1 MLLMRRIGN
10 RALWVGPAL
19 NAAELRAIHE
29 QGIEALIDLAI
40 NEPIPQLTRELT
52 YCRFPLIDG
61 SGNRPELLR
70 MAVRTTAALIRSGTP
85 TLVFCS
91 GGMSR
96 SPAIAAAA
104 LAVATG
110 APPANCLAEVMATG
124 PKDLSPALWK
134 DVLQVLNGVAR
145 LDSNA

>member
-1 MLLMRRIGN
+1 MRRIGN
-10 RALWVGPAL
+10 RALWTGPAL
-19 NAAELRAIHE
+19 NAVSLRAVYE
-29 QGIEALIDLAI
+29 NGIDALVDLAI
-40 NEPIPQLTRELT
+40 NEPVLQLTRELI
-52 YCRFPLIDG
+52 YCRFPLVDG

-70 MAVRTTAALIRSGTP
+70 LAVTTSADLIRAGTP

-110 APPANCLAEVMATG
+110 QSPADCLAEVFASG
-124 PKDLSPALWK
+124 PRDLSPPLWQ
-134 DVLQVLNGVAR
+134 DLVQLL
-145 LDSNA
+145 SET

>member
-1 MLLMRRIGN
+1 MRRIGN
-10 RALWVGPAL
+10 RALWIGPAL
-19 NAAELRAIHE
+19 NADGLRAVHE
-29 QGIEALIDLAI
+29 NGIEALVDLAI
-40 NEPIPQLTRELT
+40 NEPVPQLTRELS
-52 YCRFPLIDG
+52 YCRFPMVDG

-70 MAVRTTAALIRSGTP
+70 LAVTTTADLIRSGTP

-110 APPANCLAEVMATG
+110 RSPADCLAEVFGAG
-124 PKDLSPALWK
+124 PRDLSPRLWQDLVQLLGK
-134 DVLQVLNGVAR
+134 
-145 LDSNA
+145 S